1 MYFSNNDSTLFVAK
15 SDLFISNDFG
25 SSWLPLGVPA
35 TEGQEMDLD
44 FLAVHETD
52 HHVWLTGRNLS
63 EGGAVVYRT
72 QNGGASFE
80 IDTLPNWVSD
90 IQFDPTDVEHIVYC
104 TSDINSPFAH
114 VQESFDFGESWQQLG
129 DDPFLD
135 IACSS
140 IEIRGAYTDE
150 I

>member
-15 SDLFISNDFG
+15 SDLFIHDFG
-25 SSWLPLGVPA
+25 SSWLSLGVPA

-72 QNGGASFE
+72 QNGE
-80 IDTLPNWVSD
+80 PL
-90 IQFDPTDVEHIVYC
+90 
-104 TSDINSPFAH
+104 
-114 VQESFDFGESWQQLG
+114 LK
-129 DDPFLD
+129 
-135 IACSS
+135 S
-140 IEIRGAYTDE
+140 IPCLTG
-150 I
+150 